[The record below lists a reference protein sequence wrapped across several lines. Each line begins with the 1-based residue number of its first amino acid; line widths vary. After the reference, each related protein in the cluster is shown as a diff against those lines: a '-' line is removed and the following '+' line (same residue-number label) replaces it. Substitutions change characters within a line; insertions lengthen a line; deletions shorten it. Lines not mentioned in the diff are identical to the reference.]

1 MRHRAVRGHSDP
13 GCGTV
18 VLVEDPAAVH
28 SPNYPQSYG
37 DDCVL
42 RWVVY
47 APHGHVVKLD
57 FADFDLEESD
67 RCLYDSL
74 TVFGDVAGTE
84 EIAVLCGRGPPPP
97 VLSYHSV
104 MVLQFT
110 SDSSVAHGGFS
121 ASLTFISDAD
131 LHDRDGP
138 DVEQHPDVF
147 TANRRHTAPHERR
160 NPATG
165 FNRLQLTR
173 TEPDK
178 QSFLFCSSVGPSTLC
193 CREPRRSPFVSRV
206 LRPHRA
212 RFL

>member
-147 TANRRHTAPHERR
+147 TANRRHTAPHVVQPSSSRS
-160 NPATG
+160 
-165 FNRLQLTR
+165 LQAAVDPGR
-173 TEPDK
+173 HVVGGSGDGDEDDDDDDDDDGE
-178 QSFLFCSSVGPSTLC
+178 SSGTTQ
-193 CREPRRSPFVSRV
+193 
-206 LRPHRA
+206 
-212 RFL
+212 